1 MGPGTRH
8 GDVLPLIHHW
18 TPRRWC
24 HGPVLPRWGT
34 SLAVPLDSR
43 KNGRP
48 FTDCHLGKAAW
59 AVPALAMDRS
69 RFAVGPF
76 DEIGRCELVDALGV
90 ATAIGVVE

>member
-1 MGPGTRH
+1 MAG
-8 GDVLPLIHHW
+8 L
-18 TPRRWC
+18 RR
-24 HGPVLPRWGT
+24 GLPVLRRIT
-34 SLAVPLDSR
+34 ER
-43 KNGRP
+43 
-48 FTDCHLGKAAW
+48 HLGKASR